1 MRVELGLNVD
11 SRDGTLLRDEKLV
24 NFQLN
29 PDGVQKR
36 AGTSR
41 SSYSATANSGIGIF
55 VYGTKIYMWTGAMT
69 TSPASANL

>member
-24 NFQLN
+24 NFQLS

-36 AGTSR
+36 AGSSR
-41 SSYSATANSGIGIF
+41 SSYSATANAGLGIF
-55 VYGTKIYMWTGAMT
+55 VYGTKIYMWTGVMT
-69 TSPASANL
+69 TSPASSNL